1 MCGGEKTLHVL
12 AYGVECVGY
21 NTLELVS
28 KIVGIKLLDIHDGGI
43 IFLGEPG
50 ATLALLISPYVAR
63 IAARSFPADAIVLP
77 QTVFK
82 KLLR

>member
-50 ATLALLISPYVAR
+50 ATLALLLSPYVAR
-63 IAARSFPADAIVLP
+63 ITTRSFPAYAIVLP
-77 QTVFK
+77 QTIFK
-82 KLLR
+82 ELLR